1 MLDLI
6 THKKDCLISIWRT
19 CPEYLFKYTIFPS
32 YRKLLYVKSYLN
44 ACPAFNQAGRGCPD
58 FRNQLLAQ
66 NGTQDVPS
74 FSNEREALRVL
85 AYLRS
90 TKTVASSTGMCR
102 RSSTR
107 VAGVFGASTPRWDE
121 ADARWRCAWAWR
133 GQGLGPPCREP
144 APRLD
149 AAASGACCRAG
160 SPRGAWSP
168 LPRQFAGGRDL
179 RRWPTA
185 LRELSRWLVRR
196 SSHRRLMAGRT
207 HGGRF
212 CTGKYTT

>member
-1 MLDLI
+1 M
-6 THKKDCLISIWRT
+6 
-19 CPEYLFKYTIFPS
+19 
-32 YRKLLYVKSYLN
+32 
-44 ACPAFNQAGRGCPD
+44 
-58 FRNQLLAQ
+58 
-66 NGTQDVPS
+66 
-74 FSNEREALRVL
+74 L

-90 TKTVASSTGMCR
+90 TKAVASSTRMCR

-107 VAGVFGASTPRWDE
+107 VAGVFGASTSRWDE

-133 GQGLGPPCREP
+133 GQGPGPPCREP

-179 RRWPTA
+179 RRWSAAP
-185 LRELSRWLVRR
+185 RELSRWLVRR
-196 SSHRRLMAGRT
+196 RSHRRLVAGHT
-207 HGGRF
+207 HALTGSRRAEGTPPDPRLASLPRRGPGGSASSPSCHYASPARR
-212 CTGKYTT
+212 